1 MKKLLPAALAAVTLG
16 LTAAVA
22 VPTLA
27 KPAPGAARMG
37 GQHGQ
42 GMKKLADYLGLTDA
56 QKAQLKPILQGAR
69 QQAKAIK
76 ENTSLTPTAKQAK
89 MKDLR
94 KSTNQ
99 QMMGVLTPAQ
109 REKLK
114 DLRQMQ
120 HAGA

>member
-27 KPAPGAARMG
+27 KPAPGAARTG
-37 GQHGQ
+37 SQHGQ

-56 QKAQLKPILQGAR
+56 QKAQMKPILQGAR

-76 ENTSLTPTAKQAK
+76 ESTSLTPAAKQAK